1 MLDTILDTRLK
12 DEIYRHNGF
21 LSRLSITFMPT
32 KAVDKKIFD
41 YFTKDDVFVVFNDPK
56 ATVAQMLKDRFPEA
70 RIIIIDPWG
79 FFVDSLTR
87 EGWECYN
94 KIDRI
99 PKMNQ
104 RPVLLINSPY
114 TDGTQSKT
122 NQYVIHQENAI
133 NKLNPIAMVSWAPDN
148 FLLGDHGILQHRKN
162 CEKKFGKPVFV
173 KWLNQN
179 RDWNGSIRID
189 TVSTVWDGRIKD
201 KTSTVKARYSDNE
214 YKITFKDLY
223 IPAESREEF
232 EYISSIQ
239 TQDKVVVK
247 GFNPTGRKAKQ
258 VQIKVGN
265 KFEVIDGLEYD
276 SNNKLHRQAVSYMRS
291 ESLIDVP
298 PGPSVPS
305 KYKELCCRYSP
316 TADQSTSLKF
326 GRYMRS
332 GHTRWLVSIRY
343 NTRSLDSP
351 ALSLVPIIDL
361 DVLPDNF
368 NDADLFKYFDTP
380 TSIQAK
386 ILDIGHKSPY

>member
-12 DEIYRHNGF
+12 DLVYRDNGF

-56 ATVAQMLKDRFPEA
+56 ATVVQMLKDRFPEA

-148 FLLGDHGILQHRKN
+148 FLLGDHGIVQHRKN

-239 TQDKVVVK
+239 TEDKVVVK

-316 TADQSTSLKF
+316 TADQSTSSKF

-332 GHTRWLVSIRY
+332 GHTRWLVSMRY

-361 DVLPDNF
+361 AVLPDNF
-368 NDADLFKYFDTP
+368 SDADLFKYFDTP

>member
-1 MLDTILDTRLK
+1 MLLDNRIRNLV
-12 DEIYRHNGF
+12 YRNNGF
-21 LSRLSITFMPT
+21 LDRRSITFMPT
-32 KAVDKKIFD
+32 EAIDFQIFH
-41 YFTKDDVFVVFNDPK
+41 YFKQDDIFVIFNDPVGTI
-56 ATVAQMLKDRFPEA
+56 ACLLKMRFPRS
-70 RIIIIDPWG
+70 RIIIVDPWG
-79 FFVDSLTR
+79 FFINSLTR
-87 EGWECYN
+87 AGWECYN
-94 KIDRI
+94 NMEEI
-99 PKMNQ
+99 PKMNK

-114 TDGTQSKT
+114 TDGTQSKN

-133 NKLNPIAMVSWAPDN
+133 NKLNPVAMASWAPDN
-148 FLLGDHGILQHRKN
+148 FLLGDHGIVQHRKN

-189 TVSTVWDGRIKD
+189 TVSTVWDSRAKD
-201 KTSTVKARYSDNE
+201 KTSIVKARYSDNE
-214 YKITFKDLY
+214 YEITFKDLY
-223 IPAESREEF
+223 IPAESKEEF
-232 EYISSIQ
+232 EYITSIQ
-239 TQDKVVVK
+239 THDKVVVK

-265 KFEVIDGLEYD
+265 KFEVINGLEYD
-276 SNNKLHRQAVSYMRS
+276 SNNKLNRQAVSYMRS

-305 KYKELCCRYSP
+305 KYRELYCRYSP

-332 GHTRWLVSIRY
+332 GHTRWLVSMRY

-368 NDADLFKYFDTP
+368 SDADLFKYFDTP
-380 TSIQAK
+380 TVIQEK
-386 ILDIGHKSPY
+386 ILDMGHKSPY